1 MTEST
6 PPIIYKIMYYFV
18 YHINTIALYW
28 REKPTLLVNEY
39 KEIDNSPIEITQW
52 VGAMAQDGKIRW
64 VMITKI
70 IMGVIFNV
78 QNSHSSTLSLPTE
91 EIFLVNGPNCP
102 WQIFQSSIFALSRD
116 KCCYFRFFIPFS
128 ESLNVTVCKWY
139 GYFSVSRHD
148 LRKFPQTTLDWEWRR
163 FCRSFIWPDRV
174 AQKASDVSAA
184 DWGYQIHVK
193 KIWYFFHLFC
203 YDISW
208 SWKSN
213 GEMLNKLEKYITVQR
228 NLKLSNVWSRVW
240 LNSSV
245 SLGS

>member
-1 MTEST
+1 
-6 PPIIYKIMYYFV
+6 
-18 YHINTIALYW
+18 
-28 REKPTLLVNEY
+28 
-39 KEIDNSPIEITQW
+39 
-52 VGAMAQDGKIRW
+52 
-64 VMITKI
+64 
-70 IMGVIFNV
+70 MGVIFNV

-148 LRKFPQTTLDWEWRR
+148 PRKFPQTTLDWEWRR

-193 KIWYFFHLFC
+193 KIRYFFHLFC
-203 YDISW
+203 YELEIKRWNVKQTSKIHNCAKELKVVECVISRLIEQF
-208 SWKSN
+208 S
-213 GEMLNKLEKYITVQR
+213 
-228 NLKLSNVWSRVW
+228 LSG
-240 LNSSV
+240 LLD
-245 SLGS
+245 SLTS